1 VKLPP
6 LLMVGVNAFT
16 LALLLFS
23 LALVAPYGPPAWL
36 WSLNAVAIASGL
48 CSAGYWYRRASL

>member
-1 VKLPP
+1 
-6 LLMVGVNAFT
+6 MVGVNAFT